1 MNKFKYGNL
10 LRVILLFFSFFRI
23 GVYSQTIDSISNPLE
38 KVFQTSFDSTISFH
52 AYSAW
57 GDKGEYF
64 FIGKKSDTIYY
75 YRYFNPIKNL
85 KKNIGPYESSLSQS
99 LKNNHYKYIGSDYYK
114 TINIDDRFFWV
125 FTEISKGSL
134 WAKIQ
139 NENMWNLVE
148 NKKIKQLSFDGSEFE
163 FKLITQDKVIK
174 LYYYSPEDYPI
185 SELYH
190 VQNRVNEVVKE
201 IYNFFK
207 KHQIEFTSNQF

>member
-1 MNKFKYGNL
+1 
-10 LRVILLFFSFFRI
+10 
-23 GVYSQTIDSISNPLE
+23 
-38 KVFQTSFDSTISFH
+38 
-52 AYSAW
+52 
-57 GDKGEYF
+57 
-64 FIGKKSDTIYY
+64 
-75 YRYFNPIKNL
+75 
-85 KKNIGPYESSLSQS
+85 
-99 LKNNHYKYIGSDYYK
+99 
-114 TINIDDRFFWV
+114 
-125 FTEISKGSL
+125 
-134 WAKIQ
+134 
-139 NENMWNLVE
+139 MWNLVE